1 MAGRASKS
9 IAMEQAV
16 GAAFM
21 RRHLKS
27 YDMWTTGIIV
37 SNTIAIVFFTIVCLA
52 KFFDNDH
59 YYLRDAFGVALPNT
73 LAAPT
78 GPLARTAVLYDPAG
92 AHSTTCSAN
101 VHPRA
106 CNVGT
111 LQYYKIG
118 SAGMLNDLTPGV
130 PVHAFDTMHVLW
142 TASWYAT
149 PLSLLLLASTLT
161 SQVTETMW
169 SGLYLLIAT
178 WNLSGLAVQLLIKTV
193 PLYNVYFTIVSFI
206 FSCLLVVALR
216 EVERANADVEE
227 ISSVVV
233 DPKNRDHAQF
243 MSLKRQPY
251 ARVRQQPT
259 TFEASEAAPT
269 RDIIRGVHRSYS
281 VMSIIVLQLFFLAPA
296 FLAVVSSL
304 AQDRMTGAMMQQV
317 YWSTTFFLSAVVLL
331 QRASLLES
339 AESVAQSSYMLL
351 AISTAIGFVLT
362 LLPLLSVVGQTKT
375 GAFHLAGPTV
385 VVSIMLLILV
395 AWLVLEVF
403 RNPMPWMDAFL
414 SNETF
419 HKWHHIGNMLIM
431 LTLVVTHAWW
441 GVVALQNKF
450 NTLDPVKEM
459 ARLQI

>member
-1 MAGRASKS
+1 
-9 IAMEQAV
+9 MEQVV

-21 RRHLKS
+21 RRQLEK
-27 YDMWTTGIIV
+27 YDMWTTGVIA
-37 SNTIAIVFFTIVCLA
+37 SNTIAIAFFTIVCLA
-52 KFFDNDH
+52 KFFDSDH

-73 LAAPT
+73 LAAAT
-78 GPLARTAVLYDPAG
+78 GNLARTAVLPDPTG
-92 AHSTTCSAN
+92 AHATACSAN

-149 PLSLLLLASTLT
+149 PLSLLLLASTFT
-161 SQVTETMW
+161 SQVTKTMW

-178 WNLSGLAVQLLIKTV
+178 WNLGGLAVQLLIKTV

-216 EVERANADVEE
+216 EVERANADVDE
-227 ISSVVV
+227 ISSVVSDV
-233 DPKNRDHAQF
+233 KPQGAGQAHF
-243 MSLKRQPY
+243 MSFQRQPY
-251 ARVRQQPT
+251 ARVKQQPT
-259 TFEASEAAPT
+259 TFEANEAAPT
-269 RDIIRGVHRSYS
+269 RDVIRGVHRSYS

-296 FLAVVSSL
+296 FLAVVASM
-304 AQDRMTGAMMQQV
+304 AQDRMTGAMLQQV

-339 AESVAQSSYMLL
+339 AESIAQSSYMLL
-351 AISTAIGFVLT
+351 ALSTALGFVLT
-362 LLPLLSVVGQTKT
+362 LLPLLSIVGQTKSS
-375 GAFHLAGPTV
+375 AFHLAGPTV
-385 VVSIMLLILV
+385 VASIMLLILV

-403 RNPMPWMDAFL
+403 RNPMPWMDAIL

-419 HKWHHIGNMLIM
+419 HQWHHIGNMLIM
-431 LTLVVTHAWW
+431 VTLVVTHAWW
-441 GVVALQNKF
+441 GIVALQNKF
-450 NTLDPVKEM
+450 NTLDPIKEM